1 MIRISIDNYRYVMVV
16 NCKLTRSEFLKRCG
30 ASKGYAKSMFG
41 RIYDSIF
48 SEAVF
53 VKELYDKYYAIEYG
67 SYERFLI
74 MHYGLTRV
82 WYKEL
87 SEVLN
92 SNPDNILI
100 EYSTIDYGDTGV
112 DDLIFSDGMREKMIN
127 VLLMK

>member
-1 MIRISIDNYRYVMVV
+1 
-16 NCKLTRSEFLKRCG
+16 
-30 ASKGYAKSMFG
+30 
-41 RIYDSIF
+41 
-48 SEAVF
+48 
-53 VKELYDKYYAIEYG
+53 
-67 SYERFLI
+67 
-74 MHYGLTRV
+74 MHYGLTRA

-87 SEVLN
+87 LDVLN